1 MGANEESRADAL
13 AMVCNGLPDEQ
24 VSYVRGV
31 LDGMRMAAPRRKEDG
46 DNADSDNEDRPAV
59 SDR

>member
-31 LDGMRMAAPRRKEDG
+31 LDGMRLSAPKRKEDG
-46 DNADSDNEDRPAV
+46 HADSDSKNRTDG

>member
-31 LDGMRMAAPRRKEDG
+31 LDGMRMAAPKRKEDC
-46 DNADSDNEDRPAV
+46 DNAEGKSGET
-59 SDR
+59 

>member
-31 LDGMRMAAPRRKEDG
+31 LDGMRMAAPKRKEDG
-46 DNADSDNEDRPAV
+46 HADSDNEDRSAV